1 MAYNL
6 SSEVTSDK
14 LRSTCTSYMYLASE
28 SVIAKYILGSIPE
41 LRPGRVFCGKFH
53 FFHVVLQ
60 LAFRF
65 VVKQALTTFGQT
77 YYAIKTYH
85 NNTMI

>member
-1 MAYNL
+1 MP
-6 SSEVTSDK
+6 S
-14 LRSTCTSYMYLASE
+14 
-28 SVIAKYILGSIPE
+28 ILGLRSIPE

-65 VVKQALTTFGQT
+65 VVKQALTIFGQR
-77 YYAIKTYH
+77 KH
-85 NNTMI
+85 ML